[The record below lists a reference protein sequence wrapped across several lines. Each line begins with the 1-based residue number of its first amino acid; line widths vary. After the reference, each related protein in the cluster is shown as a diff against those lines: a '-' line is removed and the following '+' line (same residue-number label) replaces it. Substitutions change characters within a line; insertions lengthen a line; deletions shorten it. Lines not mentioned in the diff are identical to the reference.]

1 MTATEDTRPNP
12 FVATPVE
19 GLYLNWSILL
29 WDWRLNIKR
38 FKGAD
43 TTISAEDMLK
53 LLDSL
58 KLDPSDTELHALV
71 ETAKS
76 GQPVERETL
85 MNIVTNLLADSQHLG
100 ELAGSIGDF
109 EIEFK

>member
-1 MTATEDTRPNP
+1 MTATEENRSNP
-12 FVATPVE
+12 FVNAPVE
-19 GLYLNWSILL
+19 
-29 WDWRLNIKR
+29 
-38 FKGAD
+38 GAD

-58 KLDPSDTELHALV
+58 KLDPSDTELQALV

-76 GQPVERETL
+76 GQPVERDTL
-85 MNIVTNLLADSQHLG
+85 MNIVTNLLADSKHLG